1 MLPLAVQN
9 KNILRLA
16 AAQAL
21 AGANSVVFYA
31 TGAIV
36 GNAIAPSP
44 SLATLPITLFVLGMA
59 ASILP
64 FGALARTRGRKAA
77 FRLGTGAGMVTGLAA
92 ALAVVLNSFLLF
104 CLAAMLGG
112 AYAAVALSFR
122 FAATD
127 GVAPARRARALSL
140 VMGGGVAAGIIG
152 PMLVT
157 GTMHLWPAHTFAVT
171 FLAQALVAVLAAFL
185 LRGVTPAEP
194 TAASVRGGR
203 PLREIVRQPGFCHYG
218 IQRRGGLYGD
228 EFSDD
233 RRAALHAYARS
244 FPAGRQPWDPVA
256 CDGDVRPGIFHRPAD
271 PALRRSANGGGGIA
285 DHRRVGG
292 GRSQRSRRVSLLAV
306 ADFARHRLELWL
318 HRRLGENHRFPPPGR
333 EDPGSVAQRFSG
345 LRRDDRGVVFVRGS
359 AQRLRLERR
368 AVGLPGPG
376 CGGVVDPA
384 AAPLIP
390 IPRLAPG
397 LPLRRPS
404 FAFFSYALLKFI

>member
-9 KNILRLA
+9 KNIFRLA

-203 PLREIVRQPGFCHYG
+203 PLREIVRQPGFATTVFSGAVAYMVMNFLMTAAPLSMHMNGLSQQAANLG
-218 IQRRGGLYGD
+218 IQWHVMAMYGPGFFTGRLIQRFGAVRMAAAGLLIT
-228 EFSDD
+228 
-233 RRAALHAYARS
+233 AAS
-244 FPAGRQPWDPVA
+244 VA
-256 CDGDVRPGIFHRPAD
+256 VGLSGLGVYHYWLSLILLGIGWNFGFTGASAKIIDFHRPEEKTQ
-271 PALRRSANGGGGIA
+271 
-285 DHRRVGG
+285 V
-292 GRSQRSRRVSLLAV
+292 QSLNDFLVFGVMILGSFSSGVLLNAFGWNAVLWGSLVPVAV
-306 ADFARHRLELWL
+306 ALLTLLLRPLS
-318 HRRLGENHRFPPPGR
+318 PP
-333 EDPGSVAQRFSG
+333 
-345 LRRDDRGVVFVRGS
+345 
-359 AQRLRLERR
+359 R
-368 AVGLPGPG
+368 A
-376 CGGVVDPA
+376 
-384 AAPLIP
+384 
-390 IPRLAPG
+390 
-397 LPLRRPS
+397 
-404 FAFFSYALLKFI
+404 

>member
-9 KNILRLA
+9 KNIFRLA

-77 FRLGTGAGMVTGLAA
+77 FRLGAGMVTGLAA

-203 PLREIVRQPGFCHYG
+203 PLREIVRQPGFATTVFSGAVAYMVMNFLMTAAPLSMHMHGLSQQAANLG
-218 IQRRGGLYGD
+218 IQWHVMAMYGPGFFTGRLIQRFGAVRMAAAGLLIT
-228 EFSDD
+228 
-233 RRAALHAYARS
+233 AAS
-244 FPAGRQPWDPVA
+244 VA
-256 CDGDVRPGIFHRPAD
+256 VGLSGLGVYHYWLSLILLGIGWNFGFTGASAKIIDFHRPEEKTQVQSLND
-271 PALRRSANGGGGIA
+271 FLVFGVMI
-285 DHRRVGG
+285 VGSFSSG
-292 GRSQRSRRVSLLAV
+292 VLLNAFGWNAVLWGSLVPVAV
-306 ADFARHRLELWL
+306 ALLTL
-318 HRRLGENHRFPPPGR
+318 L
-333 EDPGSVAQRFSG
+333 
-345 LRRDDRGVVFVRGS
+345 LRPLS
-359 AQRLRLERR
+359 PSR
-368 AVGLPGPG
+368 A
-376 CGGVVDPA
+376 
-384 AAPLIP
+384 
-390 IPRLAPG
+390 
-397 LPLRRPS
+397 
-404 FAFFSYALLKFI
+404 

>member
-9 KNILRLA
+9 KNIFRLA

-77 FRLGTGAGMVTGLAA
+77 FRLGTGAGLAA

-203 PLREIVRQPGFCHYG
+203 PLREIVRQPGFATTVFSGAVAYMVMNFLMTAAPLSMHMHGLSQQAANLG
-218 IQRRGGLYGD
+218 IQWHVMAMYGPGFFTGRLIQRFGAVRMAAAGLLIT
-228 EFSDD
+228 
-233 RRAALHAYARS
+233 AAS
-244 FPAGRQPWDPVA
+244 VA
-256 CDGDVRPGIFHRPAD
+256 VGLSGLGVYHYWLSLILLGIGWNFGFTGASAKIIDFHRPEEKTQVQSLND
-271 PALRRSANGGGGIA
+271 FLVFGVMI
-285 DHRRVGG
+285 VGSFSSG
-292 GRSQRSRRVSLLAV
+292 VLLNAFGWNAVLWGSLVPVAV
-306 ADFARHRLELWL
+306 ALLTL
-318 HRRLGENHRFPPPGR
+318 L
-333 EDPGSVAQRFSG
+333 
-345 LRRDDRGVVFVRGS
+345 LRPLS
-359 AQRLRLERR
+359 PSR
-368 AVGLPGPG
+368 A
-376 CGGVVDPA
+376 
-384 AAPLIP
+384 
-390 IPRLAPG
+390 
-397 LPLRRPS
+397 
-404 FAFFSYALLKFI
+404 